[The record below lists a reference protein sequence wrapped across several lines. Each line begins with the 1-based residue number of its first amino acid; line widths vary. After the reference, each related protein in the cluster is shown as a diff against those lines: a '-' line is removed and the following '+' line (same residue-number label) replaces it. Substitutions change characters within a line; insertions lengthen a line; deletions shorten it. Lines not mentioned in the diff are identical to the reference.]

1 MNKMDALNQQFVC
14 RVCRALNEH
23 NAGLYDMSQAVL
35 VLNNIRNEYLD
46 EMIEILEEKKDR
58 WIKMNS

>member
-23 NAGLYDMSQAVL
+23 IAGLCDENEALKVI
-35 VLNNIRNEYLD
+35 NNIRHDYID
-46 EMIEILEEKKDR
+46 CMIDILEGDIINE
-58 WIKMNS
+58 